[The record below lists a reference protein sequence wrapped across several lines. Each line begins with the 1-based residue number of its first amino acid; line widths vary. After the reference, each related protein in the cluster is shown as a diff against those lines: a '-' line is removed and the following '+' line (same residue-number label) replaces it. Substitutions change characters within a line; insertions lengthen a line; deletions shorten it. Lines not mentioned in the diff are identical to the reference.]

1 MNAPVERIPGT
12 AGIANAALA
21 LGGSILVGHSCP
33 LVEMGL
39 LATLRRHTLHDVAT
53 LDELAGRS
61 GGRGIDVVVVDRA
74 LAGNLVTF
82 ASGFDRSRGQATPK
96 LLLIGAGASVAR
108 QDAPAEVNARLA
120 LECRQQELVDTV
132 NGLMGFGMAE
142 TLAWPSRVPVRAASG
157 SGGTAFRIEGIPL
170 QPPRDV
176 VANGQPRGGLSTRA
190 LRRVCEAIERRLAD
204 KLMLTDLA
212 AVAGVSRAHF
222 ARAFKESVGQSPHR
236 YVMMRRVSVAMGL
249 IKDTE
254 RSLTEI
260 AVSMG
265 FFDQSHFA
273 RMFAHIVGES
283 PSAYRRRHR

>member
-1 MNAPVERIPGT
+1 M
-12 AGIANAALA
+12 
-21 LGGSILVGHSCP
+21 
-33 LVEMGL
+33 
-39 LATLRRHTLHDVAT
+39 
-53 LDELAGRS
+53 
-61 GGRGIDVVVVDRA
+61 
-74 LAGNLVTF
+74 
-82 ASGFDRSRGQATPK
+82 
-96 LLLIGAGASVAR
+96 AGA
-108 QDAPAEVNARLA
+108 
-120 LECRQQELVDTV
+120 
-132 NGLMGFGMAE
+132 
-142 TLAWPSRVPVRAASG
+142 
-157 SGGTAFRIEGIPL
+157 GGTAFRIEGIPL
-170 QPPRDV
+170 QPPREV
-176 VANGQPRGGLSTRA
+176 VANNQPRGGLSTRA